1 MSLIRTDIF
10 SKEHIEKIYDAI
22 DKEFSTREQIDWY
35 DSKTGH
41 AYPSDKKFIAIK
53 KELLSRLD
61 IDKFTLPDEILS
73 VAKDCAIDICN
84 QLGVEFGNIGGATYV
99 EYNPKY
105 SDDGSP
111 YLNPHKDH
119 PGASDF
125 VLDYQLDS
133 NIEWPVAINK
143 DIYSLSN
150 NSALGIITT
159 KNYHWRP
166 KRQWNDGEYVK
177 MIFFHIALKNKNIED
192 CSYTAEEIWE
202 FAEQYNG
209 GKNETR

>member
-10 SKEHIEKIYDAI
+10 SKEHIEKIYEAI

-41 AYPSDKKFIAIK
+41 EYPSDKKFIAIK

-61 IDKFTLPDEILS
+61 VDKFDLPEDILDI
-73 VAKDCAIDICN
+73 AKKCAVDICSEIN
-84 QLGVEFGNIGGATYV
+84 VMVKGITGVTYV

-105 SDDGSP
+105 GDDGQP

-119 PGASDF
+119 PEASDF

-133 NIEWPVAINK
+133 NIDWPIAVNK

-150 NSALGIITT
+150 NDALGIITT

-166 KRQWNDGEYVK
+166 KRNWLTNEYVK
-177 MIFFHIALKNKNIED
+177 MIFFHIELEDKNIQE
-192 CSYTAEEIWE
+192 CNYTSEEIWE
-202 FAEQYNG
+202 FAEKYNG

>member
-22 DKEFSTREQIDWY
+22 NKEFATMEQIDWY

-41 AYPSDKKFIAIK
+41 EYPRNEKFIAIK

-61 IDKFTLPDEILS
+61 IDKFTLPYEVLC
-73 VAKDCAIDICN
+73 VAKDCAINIC
-84 QLGVEFGNIGGATYV
+84 QDLGVEVEGITGVTYV

-105 SDDGSP
+105 SDDGNP

-119 PGASDF
+119 PSASDF

-177 MIFFHIALKNKNIED
+177 MIFFHIALKNRNIED

-209 GKNETR
+209 GKK